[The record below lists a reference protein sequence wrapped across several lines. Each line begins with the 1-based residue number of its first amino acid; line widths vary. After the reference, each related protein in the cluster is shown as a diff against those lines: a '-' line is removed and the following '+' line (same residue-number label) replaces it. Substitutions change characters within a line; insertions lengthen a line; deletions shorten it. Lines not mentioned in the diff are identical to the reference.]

1 MRRSRGSAAASRTVA
16 DKTGYSA
23 GLTVVATLVVTN
35 RTAEPAL
42 LRFLTTQRYD
52 FAITDQAG
60 KDVWRWGADMM
71 FGRPRRHSLR
81 LLDGYLTGR

>member
-1 MRRSRGSAAASRTVA
+1 MATDGISAE
-16 DKTGYSA
+16 
-23 GLTVVATLVVTN
+23 VVATLVVTN

-52 FAITDQAG
+52 FAITAEAG
-60 KDVWRWGADMM
+60 HEVWRWEADMM

-81 LLDGYLTGR
+81 LLDGGLTGR